1 MVNLSSSAILCFISL
16 LGLSLA
22 NIHFT
27 WIEPSC
33 DPLLT
38 DWNGCLKGR
47 NCEVDGR
54 SAKSAIWSQ
63 DVNSPVAAAT
73 LQIDRLTS
81 ANEHSQQMDD
91 VAR

>member
-1 MVNLSSSAILCFISL
+1 MVNLSFGAILCFISL

-47 NCEVDGR
+47 ICEVDGR
-54 SAKSAIWSQ
+54 SAKPAIWSQ
-63 DVNSPVAAAT
+63 DGHSPVAVVT
-73 LQIDRLTS
+73 LQIARLTS
-81 ANEHSQQMDD
+81 VDEHSQQMDD
-91 VAR
+91 VAL